1 MTIKMNDSRQA
12 PLWAYVDI
20 NLADFGDGAVQP
32 AIELPG
38 DAIVIG
44 GYVQPI
50 TTFDAAT
57 TATLKVG
64 DALDDDRYTATP
76 ADVKALAL
84 VPLTLTGYQMPA
96 QGKLRVT
103 YASTG
108 AAATTGKCRLAV
120 SYVRA
125 GRTQSTQG

>member
-1 MTIKMNDSRQA
+1 MSIKSNDSRQA

-20 NLADFGDGAVQP
+20 NLADFVGGAVQD

-44 GYVQPI
+44 GFIQPI
-50 TTFDAAT
+50 TTFNAAT

-64 DALDDDRYTATP
+64 DAVDDDRYTASA
-76 ADVKALAL
+76 ADVKALTL
-84 VPLTLTGYQMPA
+84 VPLTITGYQMPA
-96 QGKLRVT
+96 QGQLKVT

-108 AAATTGKCRLAV
+108 AAASTGKCRLAV

-125 GRTQSTQG
+125 GRSQSTQG